1 MRGDTLLDKGVQ
13 MEIEISESDKHHI
26 IVIKTIYGVHTS
38 ETRRTFPKLE
48 DGCVLIPLRPRAS
61 TTRRFIKIRNVEFY
75 EADGKVM
82 VKSTTN
88 KNLYSDLDE
97 FIRSW
102 YSFWDAHGEG
112 ILI

>member
-13 MEIEISESDKHHI
+13 TEIEISESDEHHI
-26 IVIKTIYGVHTS
+26 IVIKTIYG
-38 ETRRTFPKLE
+38 
-48 DGCVLIPLRPRAS
+48 
-61 TTRRFIKIRNVEFY
+61 
-75 EADGKVM
+75 ADGKVM

-102 YSFWDAHGEG
+102 YSFWDAHDEG
-112 ILI
+112 ILL